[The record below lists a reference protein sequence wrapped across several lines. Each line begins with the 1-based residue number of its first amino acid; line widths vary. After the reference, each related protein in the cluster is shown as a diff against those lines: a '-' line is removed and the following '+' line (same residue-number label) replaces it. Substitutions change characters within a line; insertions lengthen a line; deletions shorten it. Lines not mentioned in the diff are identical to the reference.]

1 MRNAPAI
8 EMPSSRPSA
17 TGDTFERELTEL
29 LRGRTRLMLWVVLVV
44 ASIAIVAYGFILKE
58 QPVLQ
63 GGLMRWLLPLRF
75 GHLASFV
82 IALILTYTLRGTAR
96 RFQLLAFWVVAL
108 NLVLAIVLLA
118 AQQPNDIPYLV
129 GTITLFLYAA
139 FIPSPGRYTVMLG
152 VLAVAT
158 FLMAAVMT
166 YAFQPGA
173 PEYWA
178 ARGGMAELRYHLI
191 DGIIGL
197 GIMALVAHAV
207 SRTLYSLRK
216 TAHQAKRLGNYYI
229 DEELGSGG
237 MGQVFRARHALIRRP
252 TAVKVMQPSGEYEQA
267 AITRFERE
275 VQLTATL
282 THPNS
287 ITIYDFGRTPDQRFY
302 YVMEFLQGL
311 DLQDLVTRYGPVA
324 ASRSVFILTQA
335 CGALSEAHAR
345 GIVHRDIKP
354 SNIFLTQRGGL
365 YDFVKV
371 LDFGLA
377 KDLSGADAVELTKTG
392 VAVGTPRYISPE
404 AVKGEGMDG
413 RSDLYCL
420 GAVAYWMLTGRPPF
434 EATTSVELLIDHV
447 KATPTP
453 PSQVCELEI
462 PPELDEIVM
471 TCLEKKPEDRFPTA
485 AALESALDTVAFD
498 RRWSQ
503 EQAREWWE
511 IHGLAEVLTT
521 GAEAAP
527 SEEEDLPNRGISRF
541 IFEP

>member
-1 MRNAPAI
+1 
-8 EMPSSRPSA
+8 MPSSHPSA
-17 TGDTFERELTEL
+17 TGDTFERELTEF
-29 LRGRTRLMLWVVLVV
+29 LRVRTRLMLWVVLVV
-44 ASIAIVAYGFILKE
+44 TGIMMVVYDFLFKRPPVLEGGLSPWMFQLRLAHIASFIVA
-58 QPVLQ
+58 
-63 GGLMRWLLPLRF
+63 
-75 GHLASFV
+75 LA
-82 IALILTYTLRGTAR
+82 LTYVLRGTAR
-96 RFQLLAFWVVAL
+96 QFQLLAFWVVAV
-108 NLVLAIVLLA
+108 NGVLAMFITASVRPNEEPFLLA
-118 AQQPNDIPYLV
+118 TLI
-129 GTITLFLYAA
+129 LFLYAA
-139 FIPSPGRYTVMLG
+139 FIPSPARYTLMLG
-152 VLAVAT
+152 VLTLVAFIT
-158 FLMAAVMT
+158 SVLGT
-166 YAFQPGA
+166 YALV
-173 PEYWA
+173 PEAQSFWA
-178 ARGGMAELRYHLI
+178 QLGGTDELRGFLI
-191 DGIIGL
+191 HGSVGIGV
-197 GIMALVAHAV
+197 MALVAHAV

-229 DEELGSGG
+229 EEELGSGG

-252 TAVKVMQPSGEYEQA
+252 TAVKVMQPSGEQEQA
-267 AITRFERE
+267 AISRFERE

-311 DLQDLVTRYGPVA
+311 DLQDLVGRYGPVS
-324 ASRSVFILTQA
+324 ASRTVFILTQA

-354 SNIFLTQRGGL
+354 SNIFLTERGGL

-377 KDLSGADAVELTKTG
+377 KDVRAEDAVELTKTG

-404 AVKGEGMDG
+404 AVKGEDMDG

-434 EATTSVELLIDHV
+434 EATSSVELLIDHV
-447 KATPTP
+447 KAIPTP
-453 PSQVCELEI
+453 PSQVSELEV

-471 TCLEKKPEDRFPTA
+471 TCLEKKPDDRFPTA
-485 AALESALDTVAFD
+485 AALEAALGTGSFD
-498 RRWSQ
+498 SRWSH
-503 EQAREWWE
+503 EQAHEWWAL
-511 IHGLAEVLTT
+511 HGLTDEMAP

-527 SEEEDLPNRGISRF
+527 DEEGLSNRGVSRF

>member
-1 MRNAPAI
+1 
-8 EMPSSRPSA
+8 MPNSHPSA
-17 TGDTFERELTEL
+17 TGDTFDRELTEL

-44 ASIAIVAYGFILKE
+44 ASIAIVAYGLILKE
-58 QPVLQ
+58 QPALQ
-63 GGLMRWLLPLRF
+63 GGLTRWLLPARF

-82 IALILTYTLRGTAR
+82 IALILTYALRGTAR
-96 RFQLLAFWVVAL
+96 QFQLLAFWVVAL
-108 NLVLAIVLLA
+108 NMVLGIVLLA
-118 AQQPNDIPYLV
+118 AQLPNDIPYLL
-129 GTITLFLYAA
+129 GTVTLILYAA
-139 FIPSPGRYTVMLG
+139 FIPSPARYTVMLG
-152 VLAVAT
+152 ALAVAT
-158 FLMAAVMT
+158 FLVAAVMT
-166 YAFQPGA
+166 YAFHPGA
-173 PEYWA
+173 LEYWA
-178 ARGGMAELRYHLI
+178 ARGGIAALRYHLI
-191 DGIIGL
+191 DGIFGL

-207 SRTLYSLRK
+207 SHTLYSLRK
-216 TAHQAKRLGNYYI
+216 TAHKAARLGNYYI
-229 DEELGSGG
+229 EEELGSGG

-252 TAVKVMQPSGEYEQA
+252 TAVKVMQPSGEQEQA

-311 DLQDLVTRYGPVA
+311 DLQDLVKRHGPVSA
-324 ASRSVFILTQA
+324 PRAVFILSQA

-345 GIVHRDIKP
+345 GIIHRDIKP

-377 KDLSGADAVELTKTG
+377 KDVRAEDTVELTKTG

-434 EATTSVELLIDHV
+434 EATSSVELLIDHV
-447 KATPTP
+447 KAIPTP
-453 PSQVCELEI
+453 PSQVSELEV

-471 TCLEKKPEDRFPTA
+471 TCLEKKPEDRYPTA
-485 AALESALDTVAFD
+485 AALEAALGTVAFD
-498 RRWSQ
+498 ARWSQ
-503 EQAREWWE
+503 EQAHEWWE
-511 IHGLAEVLTT
+511 LHGLAEVLSVGVDT
-521 GAEAAP
+521 AP
-527 SEEEDLPNRGISRF
+527 TDEEGLSNRGVSRF